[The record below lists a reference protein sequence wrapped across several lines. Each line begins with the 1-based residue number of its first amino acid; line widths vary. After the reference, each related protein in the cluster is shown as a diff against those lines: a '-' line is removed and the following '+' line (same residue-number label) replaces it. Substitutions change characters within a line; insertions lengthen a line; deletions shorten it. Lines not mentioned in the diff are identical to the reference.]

1 MNKNLFKSG
10 EIIYRFVGSPAN
22 PLTDKLVNEFIV
34 FAKKYIYTSGNYD
47 MLTISNI
54 YYTGRTLLDRK
65 LEPNK
70 ILGNKDKYMED
81 IAVLTQDAYKIL
93 YPTIKVDYAK
103 KQQKSP

>member
-22 PLTDKLVNEFIV
+22 PLTDKSINIFKD
-34 FAKKYIYTSGNYD
+34 FAKKYIYSSSDYD
-47 MLTISNI
+47 ISTISDI
-54 YYTGRTLLDRK
+54 YYTGRVLLDRK

-70 ILGNKDKYMED
+70 ILGDKDKYMKD
-81 IAVLTQDAYKIL
+81 IDVLTQDAYKIL